1 MPAKGTI
8 EERFPELFNQTTV
21 DPWTRTR
28 DRKMKVL
35 VIGMMRTGTMCK
47 LPRSPLSGDITN
59 SLHSSHQ
66 DGPRRPRHP

>member
-1 MPAKGTI
+1 MPAQGTI
-8 EERFPELFNQTTV
+8 EQRFPELFNQTTV

-47 LPRSPLSGDITN
+47 LPLKALVG
-59 SLHSSHQ
+59 
-66 DGPRRPRHP
+66 